1 MQHGALTARLGSFLS
16 GALKQQAVDVLYDHG
31 RQVKNALTP
40 VGRLSAWFGDH
51 YGANSLLAHIDLA
64 VVEHGSDKALALV
77 EIEET
82 TDKPKVLL
90 GDVLA
95 ILLGNGVRFRGNR
108 VLRIGP
114 WTSLIVL
121 AYRPTIAHNKRAA
134 FLEEQTNSIRMGLS
148 TPNAAIGKIHLQTFR
163 SEEDLKDK
171 ASRLLGQA
179 LTSSQV

>member
-95 ILLGNGVRFRGNR
+95 IRRVAGLEAPGNR
-108 VLRIGP
+108 QFGGHAARERYGVELRVPVAVNGAGRGEENA
-114 WTSLIVL
+114 LAVGREAAGGVAGRVL
-121 AYRPTIAHNKRAA
+121 AQTVVGPVLGEEGGHELFHHGRDRAV
-134 FLEEQTNSIRMGLS
+134 FE
-148 TPNAAIGKIHLQTFR
+148 
-163 SEEDLKDK
+163 
-171 ASRLLGQA
+171 
-179 LTSSQV
+179 